1 VADTK
6 LGTHCWCSSVP
17 PRLLRRLPR
26 LFRAA
31 KAMQRDI
38 ENEEKLAR
46 ARSSVAPREPDD
58 NDDDEPPRG
67 DTK

>member
-1 VADTK
+1 V
-6 LGTHCWCSSVP
+6 LVGSSSAV
-17 PRLLRRLPR
+17 RRLPR

-46 ARSSVAPREPDD
+46 ARSVAPREPDD